1 MKNQENT
8 FDSLGKRIVSIMF
21 RSALSLR
28 VSNIGKVESWILQR
42 IEHNLRSKTILSAVN
57 DQVVVKVIY
66 AANYAIGAIDQSE

>member
-21 RSALSLR
+21 RSALSLC
-28 VSNIGKVESWILQR
+28 VSNIGKVESWILQL

-57 DQVVVKVIY
+57 DQVVVKVIS

>member
-8 FDSLGKRIVSIMF
+8 CDSLGKRIVSIMF
-21 RSALSLR
+21 RSALSLC

-42 IEHNLRSKTILSAVN
+42 IEHN
-57 DQVVVKVIY
+57 DQVVVKVIS